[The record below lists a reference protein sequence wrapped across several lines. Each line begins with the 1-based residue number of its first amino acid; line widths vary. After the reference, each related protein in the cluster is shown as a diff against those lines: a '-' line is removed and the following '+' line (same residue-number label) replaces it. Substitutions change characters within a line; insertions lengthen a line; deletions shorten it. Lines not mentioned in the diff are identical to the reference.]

1 MSSMRRSRTSCAATP
16 APETPT
22 SGPHGPRSKPT
33 GCWPKCLPRDARSR
47 APAPSRAP
55 GQPQCGA
62 SLGGISAFEGREPGK
77 QAGRQA
83 GAGLHQRQRQ
93 PVAISHAHRL
103 RAFEVCATV
112 LHGPTIET
120 SSASAAPI
128 ARLAVGRR
136 AYCDWRH
143 RSVSGGRKL
152 LRPTCVAG
160 AHRHNGANLHI
171 DTRVEG
177 RSCAVPTPRRL

>member
-47 APAPSRAP
+47 APAPRPCARP
-55 GQPQCGA
+55 ATVRG
-62 SLGGISAFEGREPGK
+62 EPGRHQRLRRARAR

>member
-1 MSSMRRSRTSCAATP
+1 MLAIALAHDRKYSTALRSN
-16 APETPT
+16 
-22 SGPHGPRSKPT
+22 
-33 GCWPKCLPRDARSR
+33 
-47 APAPSRAP
+47 
-55 GQPQCGA
+55 
-62 SLGGISAFEGREPGK
+62 LGGRHEYTYAIKP
-77 QAGRQA
+77 
-83 GAGLHQRQRQ
+83 LC
-93 PVAISHAHRL
+93 ISHAHRL

-143 RSVSGGRKL
+143 RSASGGRKL